1 MKAFT
6 PLLACLI
13 VLVVGCSLPTAAA
26 PHRLRASP
34 AADDG
39 APQSWVGSELRAY
52 PAGVIPAVY
61 GELPLSSHELATL
74 ELAAN
79 LTDREDFGK
88 HDEEE
93 GDGFGGGVGY
103 RHFFG
108 EELGGWFMG
117 ARVDL
122 WSLEIDWRD
131 KLGTPKKRR
140 GSTDILVLQPTFEV
154 GYGFLLDRR
163 VRLNVFGAAG
173 AEINVSTH
181 GEHVGEGAIG
191 LLGLSLV
198 FGF

>member
-1 MKAFT
+1 MPARPSLILAF
-6 PLLACLI
+6 LS
-13 VLVVGCSLPTAAA
+13 GCTYLGPDSLD
-26 PHRLRASP
+26 R
-34 AADDG
+34 DG
-39 APQSWVGSELRAY
+39 D
-52 PAGVIPAVY
+52 GVIDTVDCDFSDAG
-61 GELPLSSHELATL
+61 GERSQVVQGYQ
-74 ELAAN
+74 
-79 LTDREDFGK
+79 DED
-88 HDEEE
+88 

-108 EELGGWFMG
+108 EDLGGWFMG

-140 GSTDILVLQPTFEV
+140 GSTDVLVLQPTFEL
-154 GYGFLLDRR
+154 GYGFLLEER